1 MTSEIDGVDAQI
13 EMRGVTDTRRLYLV
27 ANTVFWIR
35 TYTCLMVQGTGVGGN
50 EVMCGTETVG
60 DDEFGTM
67 EIPDG
72 TWEGQSMS
80 PHVVL
85 TLDASLQTEQ
95 FTCVHGG

>member
-1 MTSEIDGVDAQI
+1 
-13 EMRGVTDTRRLYLV
+13 
-27 ANTVFWIR
+27 
-35 TYTCLMVQGTGVGGN
+35 
-50 EVMCGTETVG
+50 MCGTETVG